1 MRLLKKPAE
10 PADIELYQEAWVA
23 GTRAKTHFGPISA
36 EIFVDDKEP
45 GRRSE
50 WLKALLELLERLRNK
65 ARVLCANAVVNLE
78 ITLDPFAYSNDGAR
92 PGVRLSAQGTAVIL
106 ESLAP
111 RGGLR
116 ARSRVSNP

>member
-1 MRLLKKPAE
+1 MRHLKKPAE
-10 PADIELYQEAWVA
+10 PADIELYQEPWVT
-23 GTRAKTHFGPISA
+23 GTRTKSHFGPISA

-116 ARSRVSNP
+116 ARSRVWNP